1 MHAVATR
8 RRPVIRG
15 VAIALFGLVC
25 ATGCTMVGNSL
36 TGVSFSRQTVGTCIQ
51 RCTNDAAA
59 AIDLEQKT
67 HQQSIDQCQV
77 LSGDE
82 QGACL
87 GAEGARHQAAI
98 DAIQEARKGC
108 LGDCHHQGEGSSN

>member
-1 MHAVATR
+1 
-8 RRPVIRG
+8 
-15 VAIALFGLVC
+15 
-25 ATGCTMVGNSL
+25 MVGDSL
-36 TGVSFSRQTVGTCIQ
+36 TGVSLSQEGVSTCIQ
-51 RCTNDAAA
+51 RCTNEAGA

-87 GAEGARHQAAI
+87 DAEGARHQAAI
-98 DAIQEARKGC
+98 EAIQAARKRC
-108 LGDCHHQGEGSSN
+108 LGDCHHQGQGSTN